1 MARELRPNSLRARF
15 GEDTVRNALHCSDLP
30 DDGPLEVS
38 TGTPTTLFGLLGSSY
53 CRAGLANNLTTVDEL
68 ITYWYRAYHNLGGRV

>member
-1 MARELRPNSLRARF
+1 MARELRTNSLRARY

-38 TGTPTTLFGLLGSSY
+38 AYNPAGLLCLHGGGY
-53 CRAGLANNLTTVDEL
+53 HRTQIAIIFRLLNQL
-68 ITYWYRAYHNLGGRV
+68 IT